1 MQPDSAGV
9 SKWWVVVGLLA
20 LAVVY
25 DASAE
30 WGGVLLIILVFGM
43 LLQGKKSGA
52 LTFPNPS
59 S

>member
-1 MQPDSAGV
+1 MQPTSGV

-30 WGGVLLIILVFGM
+30 WGGVLLVILVFGM
-43 LLQGKKSGA
+43 LLQGKQSGA
-52 LTFPNPS
+52 LVFPEPS
-59 S
+59 K